1 MPDIET
7 VDRRVPDPA
16 IEPTITVERAAELL
30 GISRGQG
37 YEGVR
42 TGEVPSLRV
51 GRRIV
56 VPTAALR
63 RLLEIDGPGDIRTA
77 G

>member
-1 MPDIET
+1 
-7 VDRRVPDPA
+7 
-16 IEPTITVERAAELL
+16 L

-42 TGEVPSLRV
+42 TGEIPSPRI

-56 VPTAALR
+56 VPTAAIR
-63 RLLEIDGPGDIRTA
+63 RLLQIDA
-77 G
+77 

>member
-1 MPDIET
+1 MSDIGT

-16 IEPTITVERAAELL
+16 SEPTITVERAAELL

-42 TGEVPSLRV
+42 TGAIPSIRI

-56 VPTAALR
+56 VPTAKVR
-63 RLLEIDGPGDIRTA
+63 RMLELDGPVSA
-77 G
+77 A